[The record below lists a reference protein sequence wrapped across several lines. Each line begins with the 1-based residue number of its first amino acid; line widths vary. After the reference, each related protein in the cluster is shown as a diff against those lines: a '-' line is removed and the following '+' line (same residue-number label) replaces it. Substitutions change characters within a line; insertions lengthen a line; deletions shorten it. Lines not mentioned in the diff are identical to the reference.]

1 MFLLIFVKKIP
12 YDGRFYKYFFQT
24 LSTESQQTYFRIF
37 WYKNSN
43 VIDGEL
49 EAKKI
54 YLIRMSNVISYLYIA
69 CREILETNKEDSV
82 NVNIVT
88 IQTIK
93 ERMHMDDLLFSMDTL
108 EEAQTVAT
116 NQLILFQVVFDRF
129 HIYHLF

>member
-1 MFLLIFVKKIP
+1 
-12 YDGRFYKYFFQT
+12 
-24 LSTESQQTYFRIF
+24 
-37 WYKNSN
+37 
-43 VIDGEL
+43 
-49 EAKKI
+49 
-54 YLIRMSNVISYLYIA
+54 MSNVISYPYIA

-116 NQLILFQVVFDRF
+116 NQLILYQVVFDRF